1 MPRGQYDRSKSK
13 AQRDAEKKLA
23 GATPGITAAAKGK
36 KARAPWGSKSG
47 KAAKSVGTPGVGT
60 TIESYNLFALGN
72 LRSQL
77 TSGSVNTL
85 IVGKLDTLITAK
97 LDAMIADLTPAE
109 SKVSNGEV
117 KKVTAPIVA
126 QAPAPGAFNPATPPN
141 QA

>member
-1 MPRGQYDRSKSK
+1 MPKGQYDRTKSK

-23 GATPGITAAAKGK
+23 AGGGSAGKTEK

-47 KAAKSVGTPGVGT
+47 KVAKSVGTPGIGT
-60 TIESYNLFALGN
+60 TVESYSLMTLGN

-85 IVGKLDTLITAK
+85 ILTKLDTLIVAK
-97 LDAMIADLTPAE
+97 LDALIADLTPAD
-109 SKVSNGEV
+109 SKVSNGSV
-117 KKVTAPIVA
+117 KVAAPVVA